1 MSTDAETA
9 GHAEEHGTGHI
20 IQSLVVNFIIAAVKA
35 VAAVVTNSG
44 AMLAEAIHS
53 FSDCGNQ
60 VLLLVGVK
68 QSKKPADSSHPF
80 GYGRALY
87 LWSFMVALMLFVG
100 GGVFSIYEGVHKIQH
115 PEPVERP
122 LIGLIILGVSL
133 VLEGYATF
141 SNIRELNQRRGEV
154 GFFRYLSATK
164 DSDLV
169 VVFGENSAAV
179 LGLFFALIALGLA
192 ASTGDSRWDGGGS
205 LVIGLVLVGVAIFLA
220 REVHSLLLGEAA
232 DPKIEA
238 RLREVAA
245 TTPGC
250 DGVIHARA
258 VQQGAGE
265 VLVAAKLAFM
275 ADLRFEEVA
284 QRIDEIEAKVRETC
298 PEIRYF
304 FLEPDLRRA

>member
-1 MSTDAETA
+1 MSTDSA
-9 GHAEEHGTGHI
+9 GHAEHGTGHI
-20 IQSLVVNFIIAAVKA
+20 VQSLVVNLIIAVVKA
-35 VAAVVTNSG
+35 VAAWITNSG

-60 VLLLVGVK
+60 VLLLIGVK
-68 QSKKPADSSHPF
+68 QSKRPADSSHPF

-122 LIGLIILGVSL
+122 LVGVVILSISL

-141 SNIRELNQRRGEV
+141 SNIRELNHRRGEV

-164 DSDLV
+164 ESDLV

-179 LGLFFALIALGLA
+179 LGLFFALVALGLA

-232 DPKIEA
+232 DSKIEA
-238 RLREVAA
+238 RLREVVA
-245 TTPGC
+245 TTAGC
-250 DGVIHARA
+250 DGVIHVRS

-265 VLVAAKLAFM
+265 VLVAAKLAFA

-284 QRIDEIEAKVRETC
+284 LRIDEIESKVRETH
-298 PEIRYF
+298 PEVRYF
-304 FLEPDLRRA
+304 FLEPDLRR